1 MSLFSTY
8 DQVELHILQ
17 MPRFQ
22 DIGSKAANFKL
33 DQIREFC
40 AEIGNPQDGFKSV
53 HVAGTNGKG
62 TVCSMLSAIYT
73 AAGYKTGLFSSPHLI
88 NVRERFRINGLCITE
103 QDLISFFNEN
113 ETALELHT
121 ITFFELTTAIAFW
134 WFARE
139 KVDIAI
145 IETGLGGRLDATNI
159 IHPEACIISSIGLDH
174 TKELGNTLPQIAS
187 EKAGILKHG
196 VKYTTGKLDV
206 ASAEVISKVAKAA
219 GAIRMESVAS
229 AQKLHQ
235 KTVKVSVG
243 TDEYLLESDVFSSHL
258 TENIEMCIDTVL
270 ALEMD
275 FPVAN
280 TNIIDGISN
289 MRQLSGLKGRFE
301 RMHPANEWYFD
312 GAHNV
317 QALESL
323 IETVALHPVGSKI
336 DRKIA
341 VVTLMQDKISSDL
354 VELYRQFDEVY
365 FVELK
370 TPRAGTFEMFQ
381 KYLPNAKKLT
391 NSASNVN
398 SFLNKVQSM
407 LVLFTG
413 SFYFYSTV
421 SEWMEST
428 TLGSNRKSATPPNKR
443 KSN

>member
-1 MSLFSTY
+1 MPLFSTY
-8 DQVELHILQ
+8 EQVEQHILQ

-33 DQIREFC
+33 DQIRAFC
-40 AEIGNPQDGFKSV
+40 NEIGNPQECFKSI

-73 AAGYKTGLFSSPHLI
+73 ASGYKTGLYTSPHLI
-88 NVRERFRINGLCITE
+88 DVRERFRINGLCIPQ

-113 ETALELHT
+113 ANAIQSHT

-174 TKELGNTLPQIAS
+174 IKELGNTLPQIAS

-196 VKYTTGKLDV
+196 VKYTTGNLDN
-206 ASAEVISKVAKAA
+206 ASNEVISKVAEEV
-219 GAIRMESVAS
+219 GAIRVHSKAK
-229 AQKLHQ
+229 AQKVHR
-235 KTVKVSVG
+235 KSVKILVG
-243 TDEYLLESDVFSSHL
+243 ADAYVLESDVFSSHL

-270 ALEMD
+270 ALEKD

-280 TNIIDGISN
+280 TYIIDGISN

-301 RMHPANEWYFD
+301 KMHPANEWYFD

-323 IETVALHPVGSKI
+323 IETITIHQKDSGKDHKV
-336 DRKIA
+336 A
-341 VVTLMQDKISSDL
+341 VVTLMQDKISLEL

-365 FVELK
+365 FVELI
-370 TPRAGTFEMFQ
+370 TARAGTYEMFQ
-381 KYLPNAKKLT
+381 KYLPNAKKLI
-391 NSASNVN
+391 NNAPNVN
-398 SFLNKVQSM
+398 SFLNKVQSK

-428 TLGSNRKSATPPNKR
+428 TLDSNRKSAMPPK
-443 KSN
+443 